1 MDGLQSP
8 NVLVSYFFC
17 TNETSTL
24 QNVFLWMGFV
34 VVSFN
39 NLNKY
44 DLGAGYIVNN
54 DWVEKID
61 GSQGSQESLIPF
73 SQQSQGNSVLH
84 RLRLKYQPHFPF
96 PGFLWKFGINYV
108 GDIID
113 GAQCDICLLYPS
125 NFIS

>member
-1 MDGLQSP
+1 
-8 NVLVSYFFC
+8 
-17 TNETSTL
+17 
-24 QNVFLWMGFV
+24 MGFV
-34 VVSFN
+34 AVSFN

-96 PGFLWKFGINYV
+96 PGFL
-108 GDIID
+108 
-113 GAQCDICLLYPS
+113 
-125 NFIS
+125 